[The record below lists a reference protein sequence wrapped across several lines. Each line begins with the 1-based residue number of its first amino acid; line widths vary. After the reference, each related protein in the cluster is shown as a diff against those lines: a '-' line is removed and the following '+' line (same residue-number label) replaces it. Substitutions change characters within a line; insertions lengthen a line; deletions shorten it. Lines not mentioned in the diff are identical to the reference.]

1 MSDITQNI
9 KSYKLIYPQ
18 IYSYTLPNRTQN
30 NGSQKIGYTERK
42 DVDARILEQVRT
54 AAFSEDYT
62 KLWSAPAFFKG
73 NKESFIDT
81 EFHSFLEKN
90 GRYEDKYKQIRF
102 RYFVHDSKTRP
113 CKCANHYHKH
123 YAHQCCNWNLLNI
136 C

>member
-42 DVDARILEQVRT
+42 DVDDRILEQVRT

-81 EFHSFLEKN
+81 VFHSFLEKN
-90 GRYEDKYKQIRF
+90 GIERRTNLGTEWF
-102 RYFVHDSKTRP
+102 YF
-113 CKCANHYHKH
+113 N
-123 YAHQCCNWNLLNI
+123 
-136 C
+136 